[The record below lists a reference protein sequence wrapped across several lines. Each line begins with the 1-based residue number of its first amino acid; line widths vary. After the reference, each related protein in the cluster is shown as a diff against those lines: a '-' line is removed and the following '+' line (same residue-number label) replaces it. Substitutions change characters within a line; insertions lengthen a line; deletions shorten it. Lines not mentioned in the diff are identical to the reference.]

1 MNRRVL
7 TLCVNDMFEKALYYP
22 TIDITNDRWLKSA
35 VLFWDKIET
44 IVPESEER
52 PYRRRNTRILHE
64 NEILFAHKVDPFSD
78 DVRGI
83 EKDVIQFMDTL
94 EGKKSFIKPRN
105 RPAVSVANRIHRY
118 DDVEVG
124 REYLE
129 HRLHDRYK
137 DFYIHVQKLPMML
150 RERLGIRDNEDGYV
164 WASRGFMGFYMTLLA
179 NRICQNNKL
188 ALLTDRVNQNNFS
201 NRILVEGLSP
211 AGMRTREQKMKR
223 GMMYQVIMDD
233 IKIAPTTDMET
244 IVKYKKD
251 RRHELAQFR
260 DKMDK
265 LTAFDIEGMSAKDIE
280 HEIWNIYMR
289 QVKPAMDGVKTTLK
303 DAGINWWTGL
313 GTCVFTGLI
322 PAVLGFGPDL
332 KTNIAI
338 GASECIGLAITTI
351 PYIKKKMEE
360 NESPYSYLM
369 KMDRQLS
376 VSWKSE
382 NRVV

>member
-1 MNRRVL
+1 
-7 TLCVNDMFEKALYYP
+7 MFESALYYP
-22 TIDITNDRWLKSA
+22 TIDIHNERWLKSA
-35 VLFWDKIET
+35 ALFWDKIET

-52 PYRRRNTRILHE
+52 PYRRRSTRVLQE
-64 NEILFAHKVDPFSD
+64 NDILFAHKVNPFSD

-83 EKDVIQFMDTL
+83 EQDVIQFMETT

-105 RPAVSVANRIHRY
+105 RSVVSIANRKNLAGELRY
-118 DDVEVG
+118 DDVGME

-129 HRLHDRYK
+129 HRLHNTYK

-179 NRICQNNKL
+179 NRICQNSRL
-188 ALLTDRVNQNNFS
+188 ALLTDRENQNNFS
-201 NRILVEGLSP
+201 NRILKDGLAP
-211 AGMRTREQKMKR
+211 AKQRAREQRMKR
-223 GMMYQVIMDD
+223 YMMYKVIMDD
-233 IKIAPTTDMET
+233 IKIDPSTTMET
-244 IVKYKKD
+244 IIKYKKD
-251 RRHELAQFR
+251 RRHELALFR

-265 LTAFDIEGMSAKDIE
+265 LTVFDVEGKSAKDIE
-280 HEIWNIYMR
+280 HEIWNIYMG
-289 QVKPAMDGVKTTLK
+289 QVKPAIDGVRATLK
-303 DAGINWWTGL
+303 DAGINWRTGL

-351 PYIKKKMEE
+351 PYVRKRMEE
-360 NESPYSYLM
+360 NGSPYSYLM
-369 KMDRQLS
+369 KMDRQLN

-382 NRVV
+382 NRVI